1 MPLTPTPGSDAVLA
15 GMTLVPGAG
24 LAADLE
30 EYINR
35 VADYLANGHTYW
47 KPGILLPVTRGGH
60 GGSTAAQA
68 RTNLAAPWDA
78 VGASGAPGG
87 LKFTS
92 PGFDRISLEA
102 PGIAFPHTLAYLT
115 DIPGAPDLSS
125 RVAKS
130 GDTMS
135 GNLDVPN
142 LGVSGS
148 IFNSGMSS
156 VVSGYVAVYRDA
168 SGRIGLSP
176 STRRAKK
183 EIKAWAPNLQ
193 ALLAIQVVTFR
204 YRAELFDKT
213 DPLRRDA
220 PIEVGLIAED
230 LDALGLTWLVY
241 YDAEGLPAGVHYEKL
256 ALALLPIVQDHE
268 ARLTEAEVGLD
279 GVLARLDTLE
289 GARA

>member
-15 GMTLVPGAG
+15 GMTLVPGTG

-47 KPGILLPVTRGGH
+47 KPGLLLPVAHGGH
-60 GGSTAAQA
+60 GGNTAAQA
-68 RTNLAAPWDA
+68 RTNLATPWDA
-78 VGASGAPGG
+78 VGG

-92 PGFDRISLEA
+92 PGFDRIALEA
-102 PGIAFPHTLAYLT
+102 PGVAFSHTLAYLT

-125 RVAKS
+125 RVAKA

-193 ALLAIQVVTFR
+193 ALLAMQVVTFR
-204 YRAELFDKT
+204 YRAALFDAS
-213 DPLRRDA
+213 DPLRSS
-220 PIEVGLIAED
+220 PPLEVGLIAED
-230 LDALGLTWLVY
+230 LVALGLDWLVY
-241 YDAEGLPAGVHYEKL
+241 FDADGLPAGVHYEKI
-256 ALALLPIVQDHE
+256 ALALIPIIQDHE
-268 ARLTEAEVGLD
+268 ARLTALEA
-279 GVLARLDTLE
+279 RP
-289 GARA
+289 